1 MLFQDGVLV
10 LVDFQRRHHV
20 FSSDV
25 ADDHAEWEVFGV
37 RVFLENVQSGIF
49 LYCIWDFLVFGR

>member
-1 MLFQDGVLV
+1 MLFQGGGLV

-49 LYCIWDFLVFGR
+49 L